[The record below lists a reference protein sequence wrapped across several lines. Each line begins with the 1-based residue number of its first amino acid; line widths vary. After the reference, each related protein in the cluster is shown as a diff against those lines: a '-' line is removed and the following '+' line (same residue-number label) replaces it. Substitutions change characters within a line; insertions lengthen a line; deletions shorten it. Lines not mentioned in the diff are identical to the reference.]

1 MRTFSQGLAVMACL
15 LFHGLLATAQDF
27 PPPKSSISMG
37 VNTPNLLVVHADTKI
52 KSFKERKIT
61 GE

>member
-1 MRTFSQGLAVMACL
+1 
-15 LFHGLLATAQDF
+15 
-27 PPPKSSISMG
+27 MG
-37 VNTPNLLVVHADTKI
+37 VNTPNLLVVHADTKN